1 MIDSMVPLLLIY
13 PRAIIWLITITF
25 WWFFGV
31 NYITQ
36 GYYGSPQILPQTK
49 RIWLKAGTLQHGK
62 ILCKRE
68 GMNWSLA
75 KKYYNQD
82 SNSHLLARE
91 LWSSCFAICAI
102 SLGISCTL
110 LFRIH
115 IPIWQ
120 HGSCIHL
127 AMATKPL
134 PILINSVNKPMHS
147 IWLWSEP
154 V

>member
-82 SNSHLLARE
+82 SNSHLSARE
-91 LWSSCFAICAI
+91 LWSTALPSVLSRLDLTAHFCSI
-102 SLGISCTL
+102 SIFQSGNMVPA
-110 LFRIH
+110 F
-115 IPIWQ
+115 IWQ
-120 HGSCIHL
+120 CLQSL
-127 AMATKPL
+127 
-134 PILINSVNKPMHS
+134 SQY
-147 IWLWSEP
+147 
-154 V
+154 